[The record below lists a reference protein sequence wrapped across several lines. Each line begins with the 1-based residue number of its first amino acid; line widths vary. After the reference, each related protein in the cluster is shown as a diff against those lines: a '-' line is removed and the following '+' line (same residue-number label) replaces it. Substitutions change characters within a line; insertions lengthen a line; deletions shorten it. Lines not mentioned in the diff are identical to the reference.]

1 MSTQKHNP
9 SSPSWYLYLVR
20 RADGALYT
28 GITTDVERRV
38 DEHRNSK
45 RGARALRSRGPLQIA
60 YHTAIDGRALASRAE
75 YRVKSLDRPAKEA
88 LVRKQPDSRAL
99 LALLGLDDSSD

>member
-1 MSTQKHNP
+1 MTTRKHNA

-28 GITTDVERRV
+28 GITTDIERRV
-38 DEHRNSK
+38 DEHLNSK

-60 YHTAIDGRALASRAE
+60 YHTGIDGRSLASRAE
-75 YRVKSLDRPAKEA
+75 YRVKSLDRRAKEA
-88 LVRKQPDSRAL
+88 LVREQPDSHTL
-99 LALLGLDDSSD
+99 LALLGLDDISD

>member
-1 MSTQKHNP
+1 MTTQKHNA

-45 RGARALRSRGPLQIA
+45 RGARALRSRGPLQVA
-60 YHTAIDGRALASRAE
+60 YHTVIDGRSLASRAE
-75 YRVKSLDRPAKEA
+75 YRVKSLGRRGKEA
-88 LVRKQPDSRAL
+88 LVREQPDSQAL
-99 LALLGLDDSSD
+99 LALLGLL